1 MIPAELQ
8 KNAEWCVWK
17 REIRGGK
24 PTKVP
29 YNPITGERAE
39 TNNPATFGSFELADE
54 RYTTE
59 DYDGVGIRVSNGFS
73 AVDIDH
79 CIENGVL
86 SDLAMSIINQLQS
99 YTEYSPSKT
108 GVRIIFKVASDYHY
122 DSETYYLKN
131 PHNGVEVYVC
141 GATNR
146 FVTITGNTA
155 YGYPVRDVTD
165 DLARVLDEYM
175 TRPVKQRVQSV
186 PITNTAPAN
195 LSDEQVIF
203 KASANGKF
211 RALFEGDLSDYNDD
225 HSSADLALCNI
236 LAFWTGRDYDAID
249 RIFRQSGLFRDKWL
263 REDYR
268 SETIRKAIADC
279 TEIYTPYTD
288 THTHTDTAGQTIFDR
303 LGVPNLHTG
312 DFIVTSTAVF
322 TETDD
327 KKTGD
332 KKTDIVTSTPIVP
345 TRIMVNADTGVHKI
359 ELAFRK
365 NGTRRT
371 TIQDRETIASK
382 NKIVSLA
389 NVGVDVTTATAGKL
403 VDYLNTLQRLNEIPE
418 VTSISHLGWV
428 DSKFLPY
435 DDGVVFDGEASDR
448 KLFNAIKSHG
458 SESAWREHVSRI
470 RENKPLRM
478 TMAASFASPLI
489 ERCGALPFVFHLW
502 GTTGGGKAQPLDT
515 KIITP
520 NGYTFMGDLRIGDEV
535 IGGDGKPH
543 KVVGIYPQGEKD
555 VYELT
560 FADGRKTRCC
570 REHLWNVT
578 TKTRRAHKRGY
589 TTMSLGEMLERG
601 IMSGKG
607 FNFKVPLCKPV
618 QYEPVPE
625 LPVSPYLLGA
635 LIGDGCTTL
644 RPKEDGSKILYF
656 SNTEQDVIAKV
667 DAELQKIG
675 AVMRENKSNVQYTIS
690 RCQDL
695 KDSIVRLGLDVKSV
709 DKFIPG
715 IYKTARVE
723 DRTALLCGLVD
734 TDGHVEKNGSV
745 SFSTKSERLA
755 YDVCELAHSLGY
767 KAHVKCSVRRRNGT
781 NEYRVS
787 ISANSGVFSSGK
799 HSGRMAAAI
808 ESRNRTED
816 TTAMAIVSV
825 EPVGKSMCQCIM
837 VDSDEHTYLCDDFIV
852 THNTVALKTAMSIW
866 GKPDLGELVYT
877 MNMTD
882 NAMMNTAGI
891 LYSLPFA
898 GDELQLVKSQY
909 GYDRLIM
916 RVTEGIDRGRMKY
929 DAKVAQRTWKNS
941 FIFTGEEPCTDYRS
955 GGGTKNRVI
964 EVNADDGVVNH
975 GGETVA
981 VISENYGHAGRTF
994 IDYAKTQNLRHR
1006 YRELYSTVSGVTDKQ
1021 ALAATMILLGDALA
1035 CECLFTQE
1043 TPLVWSDISEFF
1055 YNDED
1060 VSTAERSKEY
1070 ILGWITQNRN
1080 KFDASN
1086 YSECWGVLNGK
1097 SICIIDHILFDALNE
1112 KGFSFDAVKRDW
1124 VRSGFLV
1131 RSTSGRIKDR
1141 KFINGSR
1148 PYCVEL
1154 QL

>member
-1 MIPAELQ
+1 M
-8 KNAEWCVWK
+8 WR

-29 YNPITGERAE
+29 YNPLTGERAE
-39 TNNPATFGSFELADE
+39 TNNPATFGSFDLAEE

-79 CIENGVL
+79 CVENGVL
-86 SDLAMSIINQLQS
+86 SDLAMSIIGALKS

-108 GVRIIFKVASDYHY
+108 GVRIIFKVPSDYRY

-131 PHNGVEVYVC
+131 PNNGCEIYVC

-155 YGYPVRDVTD
+155 YEYPVREVTTD
-165 DLARVLDEYM
+165 ILAPILDEYM
-175 TRPVKQRVQSV
+175 TRPVKQRMQSM

-211 RALFEGDLSDYNDD
+211 RSLFEGDLSDHNND
-225 HSSADLALCNI
+225 HSSADLALCNM

-249 RIFRQSGLFRDKWL
+249 RIFRLSGLFRDKWL

-279 TEIYTPYTD
+279 TEVYTPYTHTDTD
-288 THTHTDTAGQTIFDR
+288 THTGQTIFDR
-303 LGVPNLHTG
+303 LGVPNLRTG
-312 DFIVTSTAVF
+312 EWNVTNNSVSTEV
-322 TETDD
+322 TVN
-327 KKTGD
+327 KKTGE
-332 KKTDIVTSTPIVP
+332 TETVFVTSTPIVP

-389 NVGVDVTTATAGKL
+389 NVGVNVTTATASRL
-403 VDYLNTLQRLNEIPE
+403 VDYLDTLQRLNEIPE

-428 DSKFLPY
+428 DNKFLPY

-448 KLFNAIKSHG
+448 KLFNAIKTHG
-458 SESAWREHVSRI
+458 SEAAWREHVSRI

-502 GTTGGGKAQPLDT
+502 GTTGGGK
-515 KIITP
+515 
-520 NGYTFMGDLRIGDEV
+520 
-535 IGGDGKPH
+535 
-543 KVVGIYPQGEKD
+543 
-555 VYELT
+555 
-560 FADGRKTRCC
+560 
-570 REHLWNVT
+570 
-578 TKTRRAHKRGY
+578 
-589 TTMSLGEMLERG
+589 
-601 IMSGKG
+601 
-607 FNFKVPLCKPV
+607 
-618 QYEPVPE
+618 
-625 LPVSPYLLGA
+625 
-635 LIGDGCTTL
+635 
-644 RPKEDGSKILYF
+644 
-656 SNTEQDVIAKV
+656 
-667 DAELQKIG
+667 
-675 AVMRENKSNVQYTIS
+675 
-690 RCQDL
+690 
-695 KDSIVRLGLDVKSV
+695 
-709 DKFIPG
+709 
-715 IYKTARVE
+715 
-723 DRTALLCGLVD
+723 
-734 TDGHVEKNGSV
+734 
-745 SFSTKSERLA
+745 
-755 YDVCELAHSLGY
+755 
-767 KAHVKCSVRRRNGT
+767 
-781 NEYRVS
+781 
-787 ISANSGVFSSGK
+787 
-799 HSGRMAAAI
+799 
-808 ESRNRTED
+808 
-816 TTAMAIVSV
+816 
-825 EPVGKSMCQCIM
+825 
-837 VDSDEHTYLCDDFIV
+837 
-852 THNTVALKTAMSIW
+852 TVALKTAMSIW

-964 EVNADDGVVNH
+964 EVNADGGVVHN

-981 VISENYGHAGRTF
+981 IISENYGHAGQTF
-994 IDYAKTQNLRHR
+994 IEYAKTQNLRHR

-1035 CECLFTQE
+1035 CECLFPDE
-1043 TPLVWSDISEFF
+1043 TPLVWSDISEYF

-1070 ILGWITQNRN
+1070 VLGWIAQNRN
-1080 KFDASN
+1080 KFDPSS
-1086 YSECWGVLNGK
+1086 YSECWGVMEGRD
-1097 SICIIDHILFDALNE
+1097 IYIIDHILFDMLNE

-1124 VRSGFLV
+1124 ARDGFL
-1131 RSTSGRIKDR
+1131 TQYGNKYKAR
-1141 KFINGSR
+1141 KGINGGL
-1148 PYCVEL
+1148 PYCVAL
-1154 QL
+1154 KLSTT